1 MPSSTPR
8 AQGEQTLPGQAKRPE
23 ALLDYEEA
31 AAILCCTPRLV
42 RKLGETRRLESV
54 KVASLVRIELAAIQR
69 YIDSN
74 RRPAA

>member
-8 AQGEQTLPGQAKRPE
+8 DQAEHALPGQAKRPDS
-23 ALLDYEEA
+23 LLDYEEA

-42 RKLGETRRLESV
+42 RKLVETRKLESV
-54 KVASLVRIELAAIQR
+54 KVASLVRIELAAIGR
-69 YIDSN
+69 YIEAN